1 MTAYK
6 ESSLWRTAFP
16 DNAVDYPDQRQR
28 IVQAYERFRERVS
41 HLLSHIQRELPNLTL
56 HDITHVDALWEVASQ
71 IAGPNYPLNPA
82 EALVLGG
89 AFLLHDAAHC
99 RAAYP
104 GGLDEIRKLNEWR
117 DAAARRNLDP
127 ETLAPR
133 SEDFQSVLFD
143 TLRVLH
149 PKQAKT
155 LAFAKWKD
163 KDGDEFLFPD
173 SELRSAYGDLIGEI
187 AESHWFHPHQLENFG
202 NSPKTAPVCLS
213 PANWT
218 VDPLKIAILLR
229 TADAC
234 HLDAKR
240 APRFLMLLNQPS
252 GISAVHWQFQSK
264 INQLKCD
271 LEREELLITGSPFGA
286 DEQTAWWQTYDAACL
301 ADRELS
307 AADSLLRDFHMQR
320 RLAAR
325 EVAGVRSPERFAK
338 QVPSK
343 GWYPVDTSLRISNIQ
358 SVVERF
364 GGEKLYGDKPWLA
377 LRELIQNARDA
388 IHAARS
394 LGYLNADEGEIEVA
408 IEDVDGGHWLH
419 VTDNGIGMSR
429 YVLTEVLLDFGHSL
443 WRSAALSG
451 EWSGLAS
458 SGFEAVGQFG
468 IGFFSVFMLGEVVR
482 VCTRRCEPKEDESDR
497 GWMLEFDF
505 GTQNR
510 PLLREPNPAEKLKK
524 PGTKVSVFLKT
535 GGKERLCLKEGVIL
549 GQSGTRSFSQ
559 TCAHLAPAIDLNLY
573 VSENATKKL
582 AVAANDW
589 LTLPQFELLQRIYP
603 FTYDD
608 ENLNRYKDWVQLT
621 SIENTP
627 AGIIGRC
634 AILTGHLGNNAIS
647 VTKGIL
653 AGYIP
658 GIMGIIQATP
668 QSDLARQTA
677 LPCIAKIHLQVWAEK
692 QKNHLHAQGM
702 LGVARSSL
710 LAHYGA
716 SHSQLVL
723 GKLGGEEI
731 TQQDLIERL
740 IKLNKLVVHE
750 KEVEHDSEDKVRSSD
765 FHKFDAKRHVLE
777 LGSGGFFNTHPKWI
791 KEIPDTGLDTSSWS
805 IEAAFKHA
813 LYSAWGNEEHW
824 TEDHIYVPVGYV
836 DDAQID
842 RYCDVY
848 TREEFDD

>member
-1 MTAYK
+1 MSDYK
-6 ESSLWRTAFP
+6 QSRLWKTAFP
-16 DNAVDYPDQRQR
+16 ENASDYPEQRQR
-28 IVQAYERFRERVS
+28 IIQAYERFRERVS

-71 IAGPNYPLNPA
+71 IAGPDYPLNPA

-117 DAAARRNLDP
+117 DAAARRKLDP
-127 ETLAPR
+127 ETLAPS
-133 SEDFQSVLFD
+133 SEDYQAVLFD

-264 INQLKCD
+264 IHQLKCD
-271 LEREELLITGSPFGA
+271 IEREELLITGSPFSP
-286 DEQTAWWQTYDAACL
+286 DEQAAWWQAYDAACL
-301 ADRELS
+301 ADRELN
-307 AADSLLRDFHMQR
+307 AADGLLRDFHLHS
-320 RLAAR
+320 LAAR

-338 QVPSK
+338 HVPTK
-343 GWYPVDTSLRISNIQ
+343 GWFPVDTSLRISNIQ

-394 LGYLNADEGEIEVA
+394 LGYLNEDEGEIEVA

-443 WRSAALSG
+443 WLSTDLSG

-468 IGFFSVFMLGEVVR
+468 IGFFSVFMLGDRVR
-482 VCTRRCEPKEDESDR
+482 ICTRRCEAKEDESDS
-497 GWMLEFDF
+497 GWLLEFTQ
-505 GTQNR
+505 GTRHR
-510 PLLREPNPAEKLKK
+510 PLLKEPAGAEKLKK
-524 PGTKVSVFLKT
+524 RGTRVSVFLTAEKFAH
-535 GGKERLCLKEGVIL
+535 LHLKENVAFGEDRGLSI
-549 GQSGTRSFSQ
+549 QQ
-559 TCAHLAPAIDLNLY
+559 TCAHLAPALDLDL
-573 VSENATKKL
+573 VVRAQDTTQRV
-582 AVAANDW
+582 VAANDW
-589 LTLPQFELLQRIYP
+589 KSLSQTELLQRLYP
-603 FTYDD
+603 FTYHSD
-608 ENLNRYKDWVQLT
+608 NLKRFNGRLHLIEIT
-621 SIENTP
+621 SPLGNTV
-627 AGIIGRC
+627 GRC
-634 AILTGHLGNNAIS
+634 GLSTGYRSKPAVG
-647 VTKGIL
+647 VTRGIM
-653 AGYIP
+653 AGYIEGLA
-658 GIMGIIQATP
+658 GIVQSIP
-668 QSDLARQTA
+668 QKDLARRTA
-677 LPCIAKIHLQVWAEK
+677 TPDITKEQLQIWAEK
-692 QKNHLHAQGM
+692 QKDNLSVQNI
-702 LGVARSSL
+702 LN
-710 LAHYGA
+710 GA
-716 SHSQLVL
+716 SHQQLVMGNL
-723 GKLGGEEI
+723 GNEEI
-731 TQQDLIERL
+731 TQQSLAEYLCNVKKFILYQGVIDY
-740 IKLNKLVVHE
+740 
-750 KEVEHDSEDKVRSSD
+750 DSEDDVKESEFDDFSANSD
-765 FHKFDAKRHVLE
+765 VLALNIGRCFE
-777 LGSGGFFNTHPKWI
+777 TTAPWAP
-791 KEIPDTGLDTSSWS
+791 EIPHPNTDTSSWS
-805 IEAAFKHA
+805 LKTAFKEA
-813 LYSAWGNEEHW
+813 LVSVWGDEELW
-824 TEDHIYVPVGYV
+824 SMEQEYCPVGEV
-836 DDAQID
+836 DGTTIY

-848 TREEFDD
+848 RRA